1 MAAIPDR
8 PALEYLDSWL
18 LAPEQLE
25 RLYDEVLN
33 PSFPVDELVSRDR
46 LLPRLAQ
53 EDSGVCC
60 RAAVDPAGRVVAAII
75 ADIHPASRVL
85 LLSYLAVLSGLRD
98 RGVGTG
104 LASDAVPRWIARYRP
119 ALAVAEVEDPR
130 FHLDSDAAG
139 YGDADLRM
147 RLYDGLG
154 GLILPIPYVQPAL
167 SERAGRVR
175 NLLLMVFHAAPEVCP
190 DGLLDPELLVRFL
203 TEYFTACE
211 GTTPVDAEFTALLD
225 ACNRPGGIPLVKP
238 SEYLSD

>member
-1 MAAIPDR
+1 MAANPD
-8 PALEYLDSWL
+8 LEYVDSWQL
-18 LAPEQLE
+18 KPEQLE

-33 PSFPVDELVSRDR
+33 PSFPVDELMPRDK

-60 RAAVDPAGRVVAAII
+60 RVVLDPAGRVVAAII
-75 ADIHPASRVL
+75 ADIYQGSRVL
-85 LLSYLAVLSGLRD
+85 LLSYLAVVSELRD

-104 LASDAVPRWIARYRP
+104 LASDAVPRWIARYQP

-130 FHLDSDAAG
+130 RHVAGDSVG
-139 YGDADLRM
+139 YGDADARM

-154 GLILPIPYVQPAL
+154 GLILPVPYVQPAL
-167 SERAGRVR
+167 TAGADRVR

-190 DGLLDPELLVRFL
+190 DRLLDPELLVRFL
-203 TEYFTACE
+203 TDYFTACE
-211 GTTPVDAEFTALLD
+211 GKTPVDAEFTALLD